1 MPAGELKKWFSNVAE
16 GTALASLR
24 ACETVVHFPGVFTI
38 WRVRDVISSRCRQSR
53 SPDHLGVGE
62 SEFCRASMLEFAIQV
77 RFQSIWGG
85 RADVL
90 MRVNT
95 PDRFMRRE
103 LDA

>member
-1 MPAGELKKWFSNVAE
+1 
-16 GTALASLR
+16 
-24 ACETVVHFPGVFTI
+24 
-38 WRVRDVISSRCRQSR
+38 
-53 SPDHLGVGE
+53 
-62 SEFCRASMLEFAIQV
+62 MLEFAIQV